1 MNLIFCI
8 YPYYKKEKSQGSMT
22 ILSSQDRI
30 MVSLTS
36 QLVLAAFFSQGSLT
50 IPKTS
55 YLKLIDVW
63 YVSLIS
69 QVFMVI
75 ISLVLIENLR
85 LHCLKATGI
94 TTVHVAPADSI
105 KQPLDYKTSFGAEK
119 ANKLNTFFIFLF
131 PTIFFSFIIYF
142 TVSCVNGLRS

>member
-1 MNLIFCI
+1 MLDN
-8 YPYYKKEKSQGSMT
+8 T
-22 ILSSQDRI
+22 ISFQDRI

-69 QVFMVI
+69 QVFIVI
-75 ISLVLIENLR
+75 VSLVFIENLR
-85 LHCLKATGI
+85 LHSQRVSTGI
-94 TTVHVAPADSI
+94 TTVHVAPADSL
-105 KQPLDYKTSFGAEK
+105 KQPLSYKSFQENK

-142 TVSCVNGLRS
+142 AMSCVGGLRS